1 MRAKDAQHLHRVAA
15 LGCIACRSMGF
26 NDTPAEI
33 HHPRAGIGMGKRA
46 SHADAIPLC
55 PAHHRGTSGLQ
66 VPSIHGSK
74 NAFIKTFGTELQ
86 LLNRVRELL
95 GESHAA

>member
-1 MRAKDAQHLHRVAA
+1 
-15 LGCIACRSMGF
+15 
-26 NDTPAEI
+26 
-33 HHPRAGIGMGKRA
+33 MGKRA

-55 PAHHRGTSGLQ
+55 PAHHHGTSGLQ

-74 NAFIKTFGTELQ
+74 NALKKTFGTELQ